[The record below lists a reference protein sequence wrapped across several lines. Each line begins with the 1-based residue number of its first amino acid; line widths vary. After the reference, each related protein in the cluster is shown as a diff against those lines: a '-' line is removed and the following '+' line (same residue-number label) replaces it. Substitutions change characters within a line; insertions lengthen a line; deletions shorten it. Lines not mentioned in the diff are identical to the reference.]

1 MSSSPV
7 TRLIVVRHGESMA
20 NKQCIFAGHTDV
32 DLTKLGKK
40 QAELVCGFLCSC
52 KYKIDKIYSSDL
64 SRAYN
69 TVFPAAE
76 KLGLEI
82 IKDENL
88 REIYAGKWEGAT
100 FESLKENFPESYNTW
115 MTNIQN
121 ARCDGG
127 ESVGELAVRIKNEID
142 RIISQNKG
150 KTILIAS
157 HGTPIRIMSALWKG
171 VELSD
176 IQNVAWVPNASVSV
190 AEYYNSSVSIPLY
203 GYCDYLENFKTFLP
217 ANV

>member
-121 ARCDGG
+121 ARCF
-127 ESVGELAVRIKNEID
+127 SV
-142 RIISQNKG
+142 IILPQLGNIFKYFL
-150 KTILIAS
+150 IL
-157 HGTPIRIMSALWKG
+157 
-171 VELSD
+171 
-176 IQNVAWVPNASVSV
+176 
-190 AEYYNSSVSIPLY
+190 
-203 GYCDYLENFKTFLP
+203 
-217 ANV
+217 